1 MNGMPLNNAGKSI
14 ISFIKM
20 LLPVFAFFICFKVVF
35 ELISKGPFLISEKD
49 FILAVFYSV
58 ILTFYF
64 MIKKSHEKK
73 DKGFLKMGAWL
84 GLLIIAGAIVLAI
97 IERLYS

>member
-1 MNGMPLNNAGKSI
+1 MNGMPLDNAGKSI

-20 LLPVFAFFICFKVVF
+20 FFPVLAFFICFKVVF
-35 ELISKGPFLISEKD
+35 ELFSQGPFLVSEKD
-49 FILAVFYSV
+49 FVLAVFYSV

-64 MIKKSHEKK
+64 TIKKSHEKRGK
-73 DKGFLKMGAWL
+73 SFLRTGVWL
-84 GLLIIAGAIVLAI
+84 GLLIIAGAIALAI